1 MINCLKIYSMKK
13 LSILFLSF
21 LIYNSCDSI
30 RVSSDFNENTNFS
43 ELKTYAFSKTG
54 IDKSDVQEVLE
65 ATLIT
70 IKESL
75 VEGES
80 VFIRGFGTF
89 SNKKR
94 AKKIARNISTNTAI
108 ILEAHF
114 VPHFKPS
121 KIFVDLVKKN
131 NQIA

>member
-1 MINCLKIYSMKK
+1 MRKAEIIAK
-13 LSILFLSF
+13 
-21 LIYNSCDSI
+21 
-30 RVSSDFNENTNFS
+30 VSSQ
-43 ELKTYAFSKTG
+43 TG
-54 IDKSDVQEVLE
+54 VDRVDVQEVVE

-75 VEGES
+75 KDGES

-108 ILEAHF
+108 ILEAHYT
-114 VPHFKPS
+114 PSFKPS
-121 KIFVDLVKKN
+121 KIFIKSVREN
-131 NQIA
+131 NKIT

>member
-1 MINCLKIYSMKK
+1 MRKLEIINK
-13 LSILFLSF
+13 
-21 LIYNSCDSI
+21 
-30 RVSSDFNENTNFS
+30 VS
-43 ELKTYAFSKTG
+43 SKTG
-54 IDKSDVQEVLE
+54 IDKSDVQEALE

-80 VFIRGFGTF
+80 VFIRGVGTF

-131 NQIA
+131 NQIV

>member
-1 MINCLKIYSMKK
+1 MRKLEIINK
-13 LSILFLSF
+13 
-21 LIYNSCDSI
+21 
-30 RVSSDFNENTNFS
+30 VS
-43 ELKTYAFSKTG
+43 SKTG
-54 IDKSDVQEVLE
+54 IDKSDVQEALE

-121 KIFVDLVKKN
+121 KIFTERVKN
-131 NQIA
+131 NNKIV